1 MMKLTLKHLLVVSVI
16 LTLFLG
22 LNLVSATNITDD
34 SALSTKNICT
44 HSITSDSNIDVND
57 INNYVKNT
65 VTSTSANDSNSDEN
79 IKEENNGNTGGASNG
94 GTIAELNETINGG
107 SSSSITLDNDYTYNA
122 STDSGFTSGIIV
134 SRDLTIDGQ
143 GHTID
148 LGGKIRFLQSTISG
162 INLVLKNINI
172 KNGNA
177 AYGCAVYIINGSG
190 SFINSTFTDNNA
202 TNGGAVNIENGRG
215 SFINSTFTGNNAGY
229 GGVVYITNGSGSFI
243 NSTFTGNAAYRGG
256 AVNID
261 KSNYSFANSTFTG
274 NNAVY
279 GGAVNIEDSIG
290 SFINSTFAGNNAVN
304 GGAVYIIN
312 GSGSFIN
319 STFTSN
325 NATYDGGAVYIIN
338 GSGSFINTTFTG
350 NNATYDG
357 GAVYI
362 INGSGSFINST
373 FTGNNATYD
382 GGAVNIYTG
391 SGSFI
396 NSTFTG
402 NIAYSGGVIH
412 ITDGN
417 GSFINSTFNDNYA
430 KGVYPNSLGGAV
442 NIENSIG
449 SFINSTFTGNNAVNG
464 GAVYIENSIGSFIN
478 STFTGNNAMYGGAVN
493 IYTGSGS
500 FINSTFTNNN
510 ATNGGAVFIE
520 NGSFINSTFTGNDA
534 VYGGAVYIENGS
546 FINSTFTG
554 NHALYAGG
562 AVYIENGS
570 FINSIFTNNNAG
582 VGGAVFIENGSFINS
597 TFTGN
602 DAVYGGA
609 INLHGVSGS
618 FINSTFTGNNATYDG
633 GAICILQGN
642 GTAILCRFNKD
653 SDTICNV
660 TVIPAI
666 LNVLNYTS
674 TYQSGEKLEFNL
686 TADNMVLDG
695 FNTTVDIYKDSALI
709 YTVYGLTGEGWIVDL
724 SPGEYTAVLSLTDHP
739 DVNSS
744 NATISISLGNTT
756 VVIEPIINPK
766 IGKEITINYT
776 TNSNGTATIKVN
788 DEVIPD
794 AKFTPGTLGIYNV
807 VVEVTEN
814 EYYKAGSNKT
824 TFAIKLNSEITA
836 SPVSTTYNVGKYMVI
851 TLKDSNG
858 KHINDAVLTV
868 NLGSVKKYTTN
879 ANGQVKINVGT
890 LVPKTYNAKITY
902 AGSNIYESSTGSV
915 KVIVKKAKPKI
926 TAKSTHF
933 KFKIKTKKYTAIFK
947 DNKNKALKNTKVT
960 LKVNGKTY
968 SVKTNNKGQGVF
980 KITNL
985 RKIGSYI
992 AVITVPANKYYN
1004 KVTKKVKITV
1014 K

>member
-319 STFTSN
+319 STFT
-325 NATYDGGAVYIIN
+325 
-338 GSGSFINTTFTG
+338 
-350 NNATYDG
+350 
-357 GAVYI
+357 
-362 INGSGSFINST
+362 
-373 FTGNNATYD
+373 GNNATYD

-391 SGSFI
+391 NGSFI

-602 DAVYGGA
+602 DAIYGGA

-968 SVKTNNKGQGVF
+968 SVKTNNKGQSVF

-1004 KVTKKVKITV
+1004 KVTKNVKITV

>member
-319 STFTSN
+319 TTFTSN

-442 NIENSIG
+442 NI
-449 SFINSTFTGNNAVNG
+449 
-464 GAVYIENSIGSFIN
+464 
-478 STFTGNNAMYGGAVN
+478 
-493 IYTGSGS
+493 YTGSGS

-520 NGSFINSTFTGNDA
+520 NGSFINSTFTGN
-534 VYGGAVYIENGS
+534 
-546 FINSTFTG
+546 
-554 NHALYAGG
+554 HAIYAGG

-582 VGGAVFIENGSFINS
+582 VGGAVYIDEGNGSFINS

-602 DAVYGGA
+602 NAMYGGA

-968 SVKTNNKGQGVF
+968 SVKTNNKGQSVF

-1004 KVTKKVKITV
+1004 KVTKNVKITV

>member
-304 GGAVYIIN
+304 GGAV
-312 GSGSFIN
+312 
-319 STFTSN
+319 
-325 NATYDGGAVYIIN
+325 
-338 GSGSFINTTFTG
+338 
-350 NNATYDG
+350 
-357 GAVYI
+357 
-362 INGSGSFINST
+362 
-373 FTGNNATYD
+373 
-382 GGAVNIYTG
+382 
-391 SGSFI
+391 
-396 NSTFTG
+396 
-402 NIAYSGGVIH
+402 H
-412 ITDGN
+412 
-417 GSFINSTFNDNYA
+417 
-430 KGVYPNSLGGAV
+430 
-442 NIENSIG
+442 
-449 SFINSTFTGNNAVNG
+449 
-464 GAVYIENSIGSFIN
+464 IENSIGSFIN

-554 NHALYAGG
+554 NHAIYAGG

-824 TFAIKLNSEITA
+824 TFAIKLNSEISA

-968 SVKTNNKGQGVF
+968 SVKTNNKGQSVF

-1004 KVTKKVKITV
+1004 KVTKNVKITV

>member
-1 MMKLTLKHLLVVSVI
+1 M
-16 LTLFLG
+16 
-22 LNLVSATNITDD
+22 
-34 SALSTKNICT
+34 
-44 HSITSDSNIDVND
+44 
-57 INNYVKNT
+57 
-65 VTSTSANDSNSDEN
+65 
-79 IKEENNGNTGGASNG
+79 
-94 GTIAELNETINGG
+94 
-107 SSSSITLDNDYTYNA
+107 
-122 STDSGFTSGIIV
+122 
-134 SRDLTIDGQ
+134 
-143 GHTID
+143 
-148 LGGKIRFLQSTISG
+148 
-162 INLVLKNINI
+162 
-172 KNGNA
+172 
-177 AYGCAVYIINGSG
+177 
-190 SFINSTFTDNNA
+190 
-202 TNGGAVNIENGRG
+202 
-215 SFINSTFTGNNAGY
+215 
-229 GGVVYITNGSGSFI
+229 
-243 NSTFTGNAAYRGG
+243 
-256 AVNID
+256 
-261 KSNYSFANSTFTG
+261 
-274 NNAVY
+274 
-279 GGAVNIEDSIG
+279 
-290 SFINSTFAGNNAVN
+290 
-304 GGAVYIIN
+304 
-312 GSGSFIN
+312 
-319 STFTSN
+319 
-325 NATYDGGAVYIIN
+325 
-338 GSGSFINTTFTG
+338 
-350 NNATYDG
+350 
-357 GAVYI
+357 
-362 INGSGSFINST
+362 
-373 FTGNNATYD
+373 
-382 GGAVNIYTG
+382 
-391 SGSFI
+391 
-396 NSTFTG
+396 
-402 NIAYSGGVIH
+402 
-412 ITDGN
+412 
-417 GSFINSTFNDNYA
+417 
-430 KGVYPNSLGGAV
+430 
-442 NIENSIG
+442 
-449 SFINSTFTGNNAVNG
+449 
-464 GAVYIENSIGSFIN
+464 
-478 STFTGNNAMYGGAVN
+478 
-493 IYTGSGS
+493 
-500 FINSTFTNNN
+500 
-510 ATNGGAVFIE
+510 
-520 NGSFINSTFTGNDA
+520 
-534 VYGGAVYIENGS
+534 
-546 FINSTFTG
+546 
-554 NHALYAGG
+554 
-562 AVYIENGS
+562 
-570 FINSIFTNNNAG
+570 
-582 VGGAVFIENGSFINS
+582 
-597 TFTGN
+597 
-602 DAVYGGA
+602 
-609 INLHGVSGS
+609 
-618 FINSTFTGNNATYDG
+618 
-633 GAICILQGN
+633 QGN

-968 SVKTNNKGQGVF
+968 SVKTNNKGQSVF

-1004 KVTKKVKITV
+1004 KVTKNVKITV

>member
-177 AYGCAVYIINGSG
+177 TYGCAVYIINGSG

-338 GSGSFINTTFTG
+338 GSGSFINSTFTG

-362 INGSGSFINST
+362 INGSGSFINTT

-391 SGSFI
+391 NGSFI

-417 GSFINSTFNDNYA
+417 GSFINSTFTGNNAYSGGVIHITDGNGSFINSIFNDNYA

-464 GAVYIENSIGSFIN
+464 GAVHIENSIGSFIN
-478 STFTGNNAMYGGAVN
+478 STFTGNNAVYGGAVN

-510 ATNGGAVFIE
+510 ATN
-520 NGSFINSTFTGNDA
+520 
-534 VYGGAVYIENGS
+534 
-546 FINSTFTG
+546 
-554 NHALYAGG
+554 
-562 AVYIENGS
+562 
-570 FINSIFTNNNAG
+570 
-582 VGGAVFIENGSFINS
+582 GGAVFIENGSFINS

-824 TFAIKLNSEITA
+824 TFAIKLNSEISA

-980 KITNL
+980 KIINL

>member
-319 STFTSN
+319 STFT
-325 NATYDGGAVYIIN
+325 
-338 GSGSFINTTFTG
+338 
-350 NNATYDG
+350 
-357 GAVYI
+357 
-362 INGSGSFINST
+362 
-373 FTGNNATYD
+373 
-382 GGAVNIYTG
+382 
-391 SGSFI
+391 
-396 NSTFTG
+396 G

-597 TFTGN
+597 TFTGS
-602 DAVYGGA
+602 DAIYGGA

-968 SVKTNNKGQGVF
+968 SVKTNNKGQSVF

>member
-1 MMKLTLKHLLVVSVI
+1 M
-16 LTLFLG
+16 
-22 LNLVSATNITDD
+22 
-34 SALSTKNICT
+34 
-44 HSITSDSNIDVND
+44 
-57 INNYVKNT
+57 
-65 VTSTSANDSNSDEN
+65 
-79 IKEENNGNTGGASNG
+79 
-94 GTIAELNETINGG
+94 
-107 SSSSITLDNDYTYNA
+107 
-122 STDSGFTSGIIV
+122 
-134 SRDLTIDGQ
+134 
-143 GHTID
+143 
-148 LGGKIRFLQSTISG
+148 
-162 INLVLKNINI
+162 
-172 KNGNA
+172 
-177 AYGCAVYIINGSG
+177 
-190 SFINSTFTDNNA
+190 
-202 TNGGAVNIENGRG
+202 
-215 SFINSTFTGNNAGY
+215 
-229 GGVVYITNGSGSFI
+229 
-243 NSTFTGNAAYRGG
+243 
-256 AVNID
+256 
-261 KSNYSFANSTFTG
+261 
-274 NNAVY
+274 
-279 GGAVNIEDSIG
+279 
-290 SFINSTFAGNNAVN
+290 
-304 GGAVYIIN
+304 
-312 GSGSFIN
+312 
-319 STFTSN
+319 
-325 NATYDGGAVYIIN
+325 
-338 GSGSFINTTFTG
+338 
-350 NNATYDG
+350 
-357 GAVYI
+357 
-362 INGSGSFINST
+362 
-373 FTGNNATYD
+373 
-382 GGAVNIYTG
+382 
-391 SGSFI
+391 
-396 NSTFTG
+396 
-402 NIAYSGGVIH
+402 
-412 ITDGN
+412 
-417 GSFINSTFNDNYA
+417 
-430 KGVYPNSLGGAV
+430 GGAV

-602 DAVYGGA
+602 DAIYGGA

-968 SVKTNNKGQGVF
+968 SVKTNNKGQSVF

-1004 KVTKKVKITV
+1004 KVTKNVKITV